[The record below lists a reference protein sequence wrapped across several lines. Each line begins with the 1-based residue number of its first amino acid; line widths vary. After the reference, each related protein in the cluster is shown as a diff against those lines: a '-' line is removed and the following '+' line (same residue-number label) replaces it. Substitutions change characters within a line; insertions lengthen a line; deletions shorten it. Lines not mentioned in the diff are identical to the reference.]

1 MKYEEEVKEV
11 INIMIPRES
20 WMNDEDYQEA
30 VELTLK
36 LTDTNLQKISD
47 DIEEGVKNGHPVE
60 VQLNLLKALIFV
72 SSIQP

>member
-11 INIMIPRES
+11 INIMVPRES

-36 LTDTNLQKISD
+36 FTDTNLQKISD
-47 DIEEGVKNGHPVE
+47 DIEEGVKNGYSVE
-60 VQLNLLKALIFV
+60 FQLNLLKSLTFV
-72 SSIQP
+72 SSI